1 MALKHAVLAVLLD
14 GPASGYDLAKRFDR
28 SVANFWHATRQ
39 QLYAELGRLEA
50 EGLVRPRLVRQRDRP
65 DKRLFRVTPSGAR
78 LMRNWVGGESRPTA
92 IKDEMLVRVQAA
104 SAAEAPAVLRA
115 LGPWRADR
123 ASRLEAYLHTRERL
137 LAGQTEERYLAAAE
151 RPGGYLT
158 LARGIALEREN
169 LAWAEAVRAALTRRG
184 KRTERANVD

>member
-1 MALKHAVLAVLLD
+1 MALRHAVLAVLLD

-39 QLYAELGRLEA
+39 QLYAELERLEA
-50 EGLVRPRLVRQRDRP
+50 EQLVRPRLVRQRGRP
-65 DKRLFRVTPSGAR
+65 DKRLFRVTAAGVR
-78 LMRNWVGGESRPTA
+78 LMREWIGEVSRPTA

-104 SAAEAPAVLRA
+104 SAAEAPAVLNA
-115 LGPWRADR
+115 LAPWRAEH
-123 ASRLEAYLHTRERL
+123 AARLERYLHMRQRL

-169 LAWAEAVRAALTRRG
+169 LSWADAVKTVLTRRV
-184 KRTERANVD
+184 KRARRANAA